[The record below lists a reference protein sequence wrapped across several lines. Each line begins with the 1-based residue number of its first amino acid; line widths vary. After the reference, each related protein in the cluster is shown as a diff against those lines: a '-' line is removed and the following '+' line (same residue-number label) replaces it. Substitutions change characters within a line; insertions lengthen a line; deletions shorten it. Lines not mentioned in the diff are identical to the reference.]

1 MCRQHGLFE
10 PSYPIKSMGVVD
22 LQKAAFGPILFNRRM
37 KRLQQEGSSLDSES
51 QEIPTLRP
59 KETKFPNKLTSTISE
74 LVPGGRYLF
83 TGGSF
88 TGSIVL
94 WDLGTAGPFYR
105 VKPKQDLLAISQCT
119 LEQSRFFMKAL
130 TPITPRPGERTLRF
144 TATVQSQEPP
154 RTQL

>member
-1 MCRQHGLFE
+1 
-10 PSYPIKSMGVVD
+10 MGVVD